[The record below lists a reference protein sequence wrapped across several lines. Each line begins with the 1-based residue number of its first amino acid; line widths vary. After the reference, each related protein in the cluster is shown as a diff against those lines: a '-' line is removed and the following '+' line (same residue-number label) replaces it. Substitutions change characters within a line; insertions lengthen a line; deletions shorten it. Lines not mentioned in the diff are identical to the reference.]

1 MPPADQSARTV
12 QHGGRSQFEHRS
24 GSGLRR
30 VPCLK
35 WSVLLLLPALIAA
48 GCGGGGNFGSYS
60 ETAAEKGYYG
70 EAPAAAE
77 ATADDSSGWEINGL
91 DGADTVSFNLQAGTD
106 DVVAAVDGE
115 AAADADG
122 AAGAEAPPADGAGK
136 PPVQAERPR
145 APVTRKIIYTATLRL
160 VVDDF
165 SIAAEQLPQIAERF
179 DGFVSGTNQHALQGT
194 SRSGHWE
201 VRIPAARYAE
211 FLEAVR
217 ALGVPES
224 FEQQASDVTEEFVD
238 LQARI
243 ASKQQLETRLVDLL
257 QKRTGKLEEVIEA
270 ERELERVRSEIERMM
285 GRLRYLRDRV
295 SLSTVTVQI
304 REEKD
309 YVPPEQPTLTSR
321 IASTWAISLDGLRS
335 FSVGLLLM
343 AVGITPWL
351 PVLLVAGLLFWF
363 VLRLLL
369 RRVRP
374 MFQSLFQS
382 RNTSPPELG

>member
-1 MPPADQSARTV
+1 MPPADKSARTV
-12 QHGGRSQFEHRS
+12 QQGVRPPFEHRTGS

-35 WSVLLLLPALIAA
+35 WSVLLLPVLIAA
-48 GCGGGGNFGSYS
+48 GCGGGGDFGSYS
-60 ETAAEKGYYG
+60 ETAAEKGYYD
-70 EAPAAAE
+70 EAPATTAEPAAN
-77 ATADDSSGWEINGL
+77 DSEGWESNGVTDL
-91 DGADTVSFNLQAGTD
+91 ASVTFETQADSDNPQ
-106 DVVAAVDGE
+106 AAVDGE
-115 AAADADG
+115 VDAVAQAAD
-122 AAGAEAPPADGAGK
+122 APPADGAGAK
-136 PPVQAERPR
+136 PPVKAERPR
-145 APVTRKIIYTATLRL
+145 TPVTRKIIYTATLRL

-165 SIAAEQLPQIAERF
+165 SVAAEQLPQIAERF

-201 VRIPAARYAE
+201 VRIPAARYTE

-243 ASKQQLETRLVDLL
+243 VSKQQLETRLVDLL

-351 PVLLVAGLLFWF
+351 PVLLVAGLLCWF
-363 VLRLLL
+363 VLRLVL

-374 MFQSLFQS
+374 LFQSLFQS
-382 RNTSPPELG
+382 RNPSPPELG